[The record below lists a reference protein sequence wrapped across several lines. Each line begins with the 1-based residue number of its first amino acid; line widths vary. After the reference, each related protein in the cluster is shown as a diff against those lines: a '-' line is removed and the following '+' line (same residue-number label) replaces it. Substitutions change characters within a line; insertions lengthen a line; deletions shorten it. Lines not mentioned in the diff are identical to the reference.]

1 MPGGYNGIIMT
12 TTTLHR
18 DCTCGKHTTST
29 PPVKDWVLTSI
40 HDHGPREYYRYRV
53 KGRNLNYPPCHRDHL
68 FCWHV
73 PTLGE
78 RYDTSELTDG
88 K

>member
-1 MPGGYNGIIMT
+1 
-12 TTTLHR
+12 
-18 DCTCGKHTTST
+18 
-29 PPVKDWVLTSI
+29 VLTSI